1 MDIQQFQEKLKDI
14 QTLAMQ
20 NGKQVHVEL
29 VEQFFDE
36 PGMDREKLQK
46 VYDFLEIQGIYIE
59 GYSRKN
65 RSSVAENRSESAAAS
80 DMDSVSGDSSA
91 FCGDREN
98 RAEMATQTEQT
109 ALTSE
114 EETFL
119 EEYLEGFV
127 LPESAERESILQK
140 FKEGKDCAPEDL
152 LRSLQEDLVQ
162 AAKVLNCPEIFFGDL
177 LQEGNMGLL
186 MALQNRSEQ
195 ECSVEW
201 LLEEAKSAMR
211 LFIEDMTQQKKED
224 NILVEKVRNLEARVK
239 ELTEDENI
247 KYSVEE
253 LAAFL
258 DMDPEEMEAVLQLT
272 GDDK

>member
-98 RAEMATQTEQT
+98 RAEMATQREQT

-152 LRSLQEDLVQ
+152 LRSLQGDLVQ

-258 DMDPEEMEAVLQLT
+258 DMDPEEMEAVIKLT

>member
-1 MDIQQFQEKLKDI
+1 MW
-14 QTLAMQ
+14 
-20 NGKQVHVEL
+20 
-29 VEQFFDE
+29 
-36 PGMDREKLQK
+36 
-46 VYDFLEIQGIYIE
+46 
-59 GYSRKN
+59 
-65 RSSVAENRSESAAAS
+65 
-80 DMDSVSGDSSA
+80 
-91 FCGDREN
+91 DREN
-98 RAEMATQTEQT
+98 IAEMATQTEQT

-152 LRSLQEDLVQ
+152 LRSLQGDLVQ

-258 DMDPEEMEAVLQLT
+258 DMDPEEMEAVIKLT

>member
-1 MDIQQFQEKLKDI
+1 
-14 QTLAMQ
+14 
-20 NGKQVHVEL
+20 
-29 VEQFFDE
+29 
-36 PGMDREKLQK
+36 
-46 VYDFLEIQGIYIE
+46 
-59 GYSRKN
+59 
-65 RSSVAENRSESAAAS
+65 
-80 DMDSVSGDSSA
+80 
-91 FCGDREN
+91 
-98 RAEMATQTEQT
+98 
-109 ALTSE
+109 
-114 EETFL
+114 
-119 EEYLEGFV
+119 
-127 LPESAERESILQK
+127 
-140 FKEGKDCAPEDL
+140 
-152 LRSLQEDLVQ
+152 
-162 AAKVLNCPEIFFGDL
+162 
-177 LQEGNMGLL
+177 MGLL